1 MIVTSTA
8 SFQLLPEG
16 ILLVKFLP
24 NDIVID
30 EEEAKRHLEAANTIM
45 FNKQALVLVDA
56 TESMHELTSEAKDFI
71 ANHPIKI
78 AEAILVKELH
88 QRIIATFYLKLSRSL
103 GNHPTKVF
111 SDINDA
117 KKWLLSF
124 AK

>member
-1 MIVTSTA
+1 M
-8 SFQLLPEG
+8 
-16 ILLVKFLP
+16 VKFSP

-45 FNKQALVLVDA
+45 SNQKALVLVDA
-56 TESMHELTSEAKDFI
+56 TESMHELTPEAKKYI

-88 QRIIATFYLKLSRSL
+88 QRIIATFYLKLSKSL
-103 GNHPTKVF
+103 GNHPTRVF

-124 AK
+124 SK

>member
-1 MIVTSTA
+1 M
-8 SFQLLPEG
+8 
-16 ILLVKFLP
+16 KFLP

-30 EEEAKRHLEAANTIM
+30 EEEAKRHLAAANTIM
-45 FNKQALVLVDA
+45 LNKKALVLVDA
-56 TESMHELTSEAKDFI
+56 TESMHELTPEAKVFI

-88 QRIIATFYLKLSRSL
+88 QRIIATFYLKLSKSL

-111 SDINDA
+111 SNVNDA
-117 KKWLLSF
+117 KKWLLTF